1 MLNEVAIKNAVVA
14 ALEEVKGDNI
24 RVLDIHE
31 LSDMATFR
39 VIASGNTDRHV
50 RAMSRQVADD
60 LRELG
65 ERPMG
70 TEGETEGEWVLLD
83 YGEVIVH
90 LMQQQTREFYDLEK
104 LWDEDLRPIIQ
115 KQRQQTT
122 PLT

>member
-1 MLNEVAIKNAVVA
+1 MNEVAIKDAVVA

-31 LSDMATFR
+31 LSDIATFM

-50 RAMSRQVADD
+50 RAMTRQVSDD

-65 ERPMG
+65 ERPLG
-70 TEGETEGEWVLLD
+70 TEGETRGEWVLLD

-104 LWDEDLRPIIQ
+104 LWDEDLRPLVEQ
-115 KQRQQTT
+115 QRQQTT

>member
-1 MLNEVAIKNAVVA
+1 MNEVALKNAVVTS
-14 ALEEVKGDNI
+14 LEEVKGGHI

-31 LSDMATFR
+31 LSDIATFM

-50 RAMSRQVADD
+50 RAMTRQVMDD

-65 ERPMG
+65 ERPLG
-70 TEGETEGEWVLLD
+70 TEGESQGEWVLLD

-104 LWDEDLRPIIQ
+104 LWDEDLRPLVE
-115 KQRQQTT
+115 KQRQHTILQT
-122 PLT
+122 